1 MDVCVGTVLH
11 ARTRIPIKFLGS
23 KCRPLD
29 PPLVAS
35 RSAVGNGREDG
46 GVSTDLM
53 ELLGAVVG
61 PAHVVV
67 EPEVMA
73 SYGIDWT
80 GRFRGRP
87 SAVVRPGDSAQV
99 AAVVAVCK
107 EAGVALVP
115 QGGNT
120 GLVGGGVPLAG
131 EIVLSLR
138 RLAGVTDVDPLG
150 GQLSVRAG
158 TTVADVQASAASA
171 GWSYGVDLA
180 SRDSATIGGTI
191 ATNAGGLQVLR
202 HGSTRAQL
210 VGFEAVLGTG
220 DTVSHMGGLI
230 KDNTGYDLGGLL
242 CGSEGTLG
250 VVTAGRVRLVP
261 RSPERVTA
269 ILAFSSTDA
278 AVDSAA
284 LLRRSL
290 PELQSLEF
298 FLQPGLDLVCR
309 TSGIAAP
316 FREAHRTYLL
326 AEAAAQHDP
335 MPAMAAVLDS
345 VAAVEDVA
353 VATDPARRAQL
364 WRYREGHTE
373 AINALGAPHKLDVTL
388 PAPMLATFIDDV
400 PDVVRAAN
408 PRATTWLFGHVGDG
422 NVHVNVTGIE
432 PDDSTVDD
440 RVMHHVAELGGSISS
455 EHGIGTAKRPWLHLN
470 RSEAELAAF
479 RRLKTA
485 LDPAGILNPNVLLPV
500 GS

>member
-1 MDVCVGTVLH
+1 MSSSLLE
-11 ARTRIPIKFLGS
+11 RLR
-23 KCRPLD
+23 
-29 PPLVAS
+29 AS
-35 RSAVGNGREDG
+35 
-46 GVSTDLM
+46 
-53 ELLGAVVG
+53 VG

-80 GRFRGRP
+80 GRFRGHP
-87 SAVVRPGDSAQV
+87 SAVVRPGNCAEV
-99 AAVVAVCK
+99 AAVVAVCR
-107 EAGVALVP
+107 EEGAAVVP

-131 EIVLSLR
+131 EVVLSLR
-138 RLAGVTDVDPLG
+138 RLADVGDVDPLG
-150 GQLSVRAG
+150 GQLSVGAG
-158 TTVADVQASAASA
+158 TTIADVQTAAASV

-220 DTVSHMGGLI
+220 ETVSHMGGLM

-250 VVTAGRVRLVP
+250 VVTAARLRLVP
-261 RSPERVTA
+261 QSPESVTS
-269 ILAFSSTDA
+269 ILAFSSIEAATDA
-278 AVDSAA
+278 ASF
-284 LLRRSL
+284 LRRYL

-298 FLQPGLDLVCR
+298 FLQAGLDLVCR
-309 TSGIAAP
+309 TSGIAPP
-316 FREAHRTYLL
+316 FAGQHGAYLL

-335 MPAMAAVLDS
+335 MPAMAEALNSVSAVQDI
-345 VAAVEDVA
+345 A
-353 VATDPARRAQL
+353 VATDSVRRAQL
-364 WRYREGHTE
+364 WRFREGHTE
-373 AINALGAPHKLDVTL
+373 AINTLGPPHKLDVTL
-388 PAPMLATFIDDV
+388 PAPMLAAFIDDV
-400 PDVVRAAN
+400 PHVIRDAD
-408 PRATTWLFGHVGDG
+408 PKATTWLFGHVGDG
-422 NVHVNVTGIE
+422 NVHVNVTGVP

-440 RVMHHVAELGGSISS
+440 RVMHHVAQLGGSISS
-455 EHGIGTAKRPWLHLN
+455 EHGIGTAKRHWLHLN

-485 LDPAGILNPNVLLPV
+485 LDPAGILNPNVLLPPESLPPDPV
-500 GS
+500 LGL

>member
-1 MDVCVGTVLH
+1 
-11 ARTRIPIKFLGS
+11 
-23 KCRPLD
+23 
-29 PPLVAS
+29 
-35 RSAVGNGREDG
+35 
-46 GVSTDLM
+46 
-53 ELLGAVVG
+53 
-61 PAHVVV
+61 
-67 EPEVMA
+67 MA

-80 GRFRGRP
+80 GRFRGHP
-87 SAVVRPGDSAQV
+87 SAVVRPGDAAEV

-107 EAGVALVP
+107 KTRAALVP

-150 GQLSVRAG
+150 GQLSVGAG
-158 TTVADVQASAASA
+158 TTVADVQRAAASA

-180 SRDSATIGGTI
+180 SRDSATIGGTV

-202 HGSTRAQL
+202 HGSTRSQL

-220 DTVSHMGGLI
+220 ETVSHMGGLI

-250 VVTAGRVRLVP
+250 VVTAARLRLVP
-261 RSPERVTA
+261 QSPERVTA
-269 ILAFSSTDA
+269 ILAFSSTGA
-278 AVDSAA
+278 AVDAA
-284 LLRRSL
+284 SLLRRSL

-316 FREAHRTYLL
+316 FPDGHRAYLL
-326 AEAAAQHDP
+326 AEAASQQDP
-335 MPAMAAVLDS
+335 MSAMAVVLDS
-345 VAAVEDVA
+345 VAAIEDVA
-353 VATDPARRAQL
+353 VATDPGRRAQL

-373 AINALGAPHKLDVTL
+373 AINTLGAPHKIDATL
-388 PAPMLATFIDDV
+388 PAPMLVTFIDQV
-400 PDVVRAAN
+400 PDVVRAAD
-408 PRATTWLFGHVGDG
+408 PGATTWLFGHVGDG
-422 NVHVNVTGIE
+422 NVHVNVTGVE
-432 PDDSTVDD
+432 PDDLAVDD
-440 RVMHHVAELGGSISS
+440 RVMHYVAEFGGSISS
-455 EHGIGTAKRPWLHLN
+455 EHGIGTAKRRWLHLN
-470 RSEAELAAF
+470 RSEAELSAF

-485 LDPAGILNPNVLLPV
+485 LDPAGILNPSVLLPT